1 MIDTPTKP
9 AADSPDTPDQPAY
22 PARKVWWI
30 VGGSITG
37 AALVTGFTVFG
48 AWAWAVSNDD
58 ESATRTEEFDRA
70 VSAVDVTAD
79 IGSIEFDA
87 ARGTALDFRLESTW
101 RGGEPETSEE
111 WSGDFLSVSGECDD
125 SRLLGLDIDQ
135 CQTNYTLGL
144 PAGADAS
151 GDVGVG
157 DIRLDGLDGDVDVIT
172 GVGSITATNLRT
184 TGVTVE
190 SGVGDVDLEFDAV
203 LGDIAVDAGA
213 GDVVITVP
221 DDGTTYDV
229 RVDGGVGDQ
238 DIRVATDPTA
248 DADYVI
254 EVSSGVGTVTVKYG
268 I

>member
-9 AADSPDTPDQPAY
+9 AADTPDQPVY

-58 ESATRTEEFDRA
+58 ENATRTEEFNRA

-79 IGSIEFDA
+79 IGDVQLDA
-87 ARGTALDFRLESTW
+87 ARGTALEFRLESAW
-101 RGGEPETSEE
+101 RGGEPETTEDWE
-111 WSGDFLSVSGECDD
+111 GDALTVRGECDD
-125 SRLLGLDIDQ
+125 GRLLGLDIDQ

-144 PAGADAS
+144 PAGAAATADT
-151 GDVGVG
+151 GVG
-157 DIRLDGLDGDVDVIT
+157 DIRLDGLDGDVDAIT
-172 GVGSITATNLRT
+172 GVGSIHGTNLRT
-184 TGVTVE
+184 ADVTVE
-190 SGVGDVDLEFDAV
+190 NGVGDVDLEFDEV
-203 LGDIAVDAGA
+203 HGDIAIDAGA

-221 DDGTTYDV
+221 DDGTTFDLQI
-229 RVDGGVGDQ
+229 DGGVGDQ
-238 DIRVATDPTA
+238 DIRIATDPNA

-254 EVSSGVGTVTVKYG
+254 SVTSGVGSVTVKYG
-268 I
+268 S